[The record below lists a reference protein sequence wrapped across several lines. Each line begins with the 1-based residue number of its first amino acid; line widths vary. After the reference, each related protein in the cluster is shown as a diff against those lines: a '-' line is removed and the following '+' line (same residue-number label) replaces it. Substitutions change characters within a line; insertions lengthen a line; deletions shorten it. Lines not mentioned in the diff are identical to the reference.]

1 METVKNFFSSCNFW
15 DYLFLLILIFTAI
28 RGAFRGFIAT
38 IMNAI
43 ALVGGVILSYFL
55 YKPLSSLVKSIGI
68 TKATE
73 LVAFLLIFIL
83 FYLIVKIC
91 ENFVEKITQNDS
103 INNLNRALGFFLG
116 ILIGG
121 AIIFLFVIVVGGFFS
136 NFFHFNLHLE
146 NSRIAG
152 EIEKIFDSIYSS
164 PLPSGGKNA

>member
-1 METVKNFFSSCNFW
+1 METVKTFFSSCNFW
-15 DYLFLLILIFTAI
+15 DYLFLLILLFTAI

-55 YKPLSSLVKSIGI
+55 YKPFSPVVKSIGI

-91 ENFVEKITQNDS
+91 EIFVEKITQNDS

-136 NFFHFNLHLE
+136 NFIHLNLHLE

-152 EIEKIFDSIYSS
+152 EIEKIFASIYSS
-164 PLPSGGKNA
+164 PLSSGGKNA